1 MKMTDSRMKLIWIFA
16 AAAILFVCQE
26 VNAAGI
32 VGREAP
38 RMRISNWITPNPPTR
53 ANLEGKVYVIDFWAT
68 WCQPCVESIPH
79 IIKLADKFRD
89 KGVLFIGLSQ
99 DKSGGQVRNFIREKG
114 INYHIGMD
122 SGISKRFLFKGIPT
136 AFVINH
142 AGKVVWQGHPMS
154 EEFEAAIAGALEAA
168 PQPFL
173 DGVELGPFEDFRL
186 QLSGGRDFV
195 KVYRRL
201 KSEAE
206 RSDSEDGEIAGEII
220 EAIDSRIAKKIE
232 EAASLRESDPAAAFG
247 LYRQIVKNYRGIEAA
262 KPAVAAHDELRND
275 EQVKRE
281 AEAGKAVQ
289 RAQSLLAR
297 CRGCSSCGDF
307 NPGCKLC
314 VELNRTAIGRLE
326 RRLTSICKNYRG
338 AKAEKTAQKLLKELN
353 SEALQGK

>member
-1 MKMTDSRMKLIWIFA
+1 MKDLRVKLIWIFGVFVV
-16 AAAILFVCQE
+16 LFGWGE
-26 VNAAGI
+26 VIAAGI

-38 RMRISNWITPNPPTR
+38 QIRISNWITPNPPTR
-53 ANLEGKVYVIDFWAT
+53 ANLQGRVCVIGFWAT
-68 WCQPCVESIPH
+68 WCPPCVKSIPH
-79 IIKLADKFRD
+79 MIELADKFRD

-99 DKSGGQVRNFIREKG
+99 DKSAGKVRDFIREKG

-122 SGISKRFLFKGIPT
+122 SGISKKFLFKGIPT

-142 AGKVVWQGHPMS
+142 ASKVVWQGHPMS
-154 EEFEAAIAGALEAA
+154 EAFEAAITGALEAA

-206 RSDSEDGEIAGEII
+206 KSDSEDGKIAGEII

-232 EAASLRESDPAAAFG
+232 EAANLRESDPAAAFE

-262 KPAVAAHDELRND
+262 RPAVAAHDELRND

-281 AEAGKAVQ
+281 VAAGKAVQ
-289 RAQSLLAR
+289 RAESLLEK

-307 NPGCKLC
+307 SPGCKLC
-314 VELNRTAIGRLE
+314 VELNRTTMGRLE

-338 AKAEKTAQKLLKELN
+338 TKAEKTAQKLLKELN
-353 SEALQGK
+353 SEALQTK